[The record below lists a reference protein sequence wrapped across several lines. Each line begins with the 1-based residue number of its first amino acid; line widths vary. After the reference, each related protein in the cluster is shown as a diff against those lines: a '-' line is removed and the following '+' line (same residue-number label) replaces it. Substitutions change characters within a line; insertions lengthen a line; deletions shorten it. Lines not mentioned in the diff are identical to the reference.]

1 MPEKAYYSLLT
12 EFPRRAAMDQSD
24 ASSMEN
30 FFPSADPHEKDFPP
44 FYYYFLSHF
53 MTRSL
58 LLNIRNCW
66 VSSTFISGKTSTML
80 WPLLSPVTSFDQSN
94 FLEWKKQLEMARRA
108 ASRKLR

>member
-1 MPEKAYYSLLT
+1 VPEKAYYSLLT

-66 VSSTFISGKTSTML
+66 VSKFNIHFRKNFDYALAFTFTSDFIR
-80 WPLLSPVTSFDQSN
+80 S
-94 FLEWKKQLEMARRA
+94 KQF
-108 ASRKLR
+108 S